1 MTNDSAASRRVL
13 VTGASKGIGRAIVQL
28 FRGEGFAV
36 LGTSRTPSA
45 LADTIEGVEYLRLDL
60 RDAGSIEDLIRRAGA
75 IDVLINN
82 AGESQVWPAVDTPL
96 DKVRGLFEA
105 NLFGQIRLIQGLLPG
120 MISRGRGLVINV
132 GSLTGKFAVPFQSA
146 YSASKFALA
155 GYTWS
160 LRNEVRDMGV
170 DIVMLEPG
178 HISTGIAPEIYAAP
192 DSAFRAKLDIVAA
205 TRVRHVSRGSAP
217 EVVARKAL
225 KIVRS
230 RRRPRPFYASGG
242 KAPLMVFAKRLFSDR
257 FVENL
262 IRKIYGL

>member
-1 MTNDSAASRRVL
+1 MTTASEAPRRIL
-13 VTGASKGIGRAIVQL
+13 VTGASKGIGRAIVRL
-28 FRGEGFAV
+28 FRQEGFAV
-36 LGTSRTPSA
+36 LGTSRTPSGLGDA
-45 LADTIEGVEYLRLDL
+45 IEGVEYLRLDL
-60 RDAGSIEDLIRRAGA
+60 RDAVSIDDLVRRAGPV
-75 IDVLINN
+75 DVLINN
-82 AGESQVWPAVDTPL
+82 AGESQVWPAADTPL

-105 NLFGQIRLIQGLLPG
+105 NFFGQIRLIQGLLPG
-120 MISRGRGLVINV
+120 MIRRGRGLIINV
-132 GSLTGKFAVPFQSA
+132 GSMTGKFAVPFQSA

-170 DIVMLEPG
+170 HVVMLEPG
-178 HISTGIAPEIYAAP
+178 HISTGIAPDIYAAP
-192 DSAFRAKLDIVAA
+192 GSPFRAKLDVVAA
-205 TRVRHVSRGSAP
+205 SRARHVAGGSAP

-225 KIVRS
+225 KIIQA
-230 RRRPRPFYASGG
+230 RRPRPFYASGG